1 MANKKWYLSK
11 VIVIFSLLLAI
22 TACGSS
28 ALKKPEPKAS
38 VPEEKKSEKTKE
50 VGEWDE
56 IVAAAKKEGK
66 LVMSGDP
73 SEVWR
78 KSLVDLF
85 QQDYP
90 EIKVE
95 YTGANGRDFWPK
107 VRKERELGQNLW
119 DVRAG
124 GVELQG
130 YQAKNDGFLDP
141 IRPVLLPEIAD
152 DSKWIGGLNG
162 MFHDKEKKFMPSYT
176 VYLSPT
182 VFVNRDFIPESELT
196 SSEQLLDPKFKNK
209 IVMQTP
215 TGGASF
221 SSLGNLGFMYGEK
234 FVHDLLSTQKVVVTD
249 DKRQQA
255 EWVVRGKYP
264 IAIGFN
270 DTQLVPFVSQ
280 GLGKNVTTLEDK
292 ITPAA
297 SGLGGLF
304 LIKDAPHPNAA
315 KLYIN
320 WLLSKETQ
328 IKVTKNVLLNS
339 RRTDVPPV
347 VKDLAIDPANLSK
360 YRFYS
365 TEENVEIS
373 ERLLPVIKD
382 AMRQK

>member
-1 MANKKWYLSK
+1 MSNKNGFGKLV
-11 VIVIFSLLLAI
+11 VILSLLLVI

-28 ALKKPEPKAS
+28 AMTNPEPKAS
-38 VPEEKKSEKTKE
+38 VAVQEEVES
-50 VGEWDE
+50 GETEEAGDWDD
-56 IVAAAKKEGK
+56 IVAAAKKEGR

-85 QQDYP
+85 QQEYP

-107 VRKERELGQNLW
+107 VRKERELGQYLW

-130 YQAKNDGFLDP
+130 YQAKNDGFLEP
-141 IRPVLLPEIAD
+141 ILPVLLPEIAD

-162 MFHDKEKKFMPSYT
+162 LFHDKEKKFMPSYT

-182 VFVNRDFIPESELT
+182 VFVNRDFIPESELQ

-221 SSLGNLGFMYGEK
+221 SSFGNLGFMYGEQ
-234 FVHDLLSTQKVVVTD
+234 FVHDLLSMQEVVVTD

-270 DTQLVPFVSQ
+270 DTQLVPFVKQ
-280 GLGKNVTTLEDK
+280 GLGKNVTALEDK
-292 ITPAA
+292 VMPAA
-297 SGLGGLF
+297 SGLGGLY
-304 LIKDAPHPNAA
+304 LLKDAPHPNAA

-328 IKVTKNVLLNS
+328 IKVTQNVLLNS
-339 RRTDVPPV
+339 RRADVPPV
-347 VKDLAIDPANLSK
+347 SKNLAIDPAHLSN

-373 ERLLPVIKD
+373 GSLLPVIKD
-382 AMRQK
+382 AMQ